1 MKRLSMFLVLALVFA
16 IMTPAFAAPL
26 FPDVPDQHWA
36 RDAVADLAAKGI
48 LEGYPDGTFKG
59 DRAATRWEMAMALQR
74 LLAKME
80 AAHATFAT
88 KADLE
93 ALRALVNNL
102 KDELDALGVRVKNL
116 EENVSALDKRV
127 TELERITF
135 EGDFVARFVTIGVK
149 NNGNTSALGTWAAN
163 VGGTNGAF
171 GHFPGVNNMFNWRP
185 LVNGSGLTARARL
198 GVKVKVNKDIDAG
211 IRFAAYTS
219 MGDAWIDA
227 YWGVTAPYASNPFT
241 YDNGSNGAQNIANLP
256 WTKMSFDKF
265 WVEHKPTNTMF
276 IAGAIEETNFDS
288 FLLANINNP
297 GIDGRD
303 RTRFSDVNTS
313 KEKKGRVSSWKYY
326 ENEDTYLPFFG
337 VMVKGKAHLISDMKW
352 EVMYTRLPNENAFV
366 KPTLWGVN
374 LDWKIKDQYSVKV
387 NFARVSETASAASPQ
402 LYAPARLPLGFA
414 GAIGLGTEWTD
425 PFDQTGVAANKR
437 PMRTPVGL
445 PGAGLIGLQG
455 QTMWGISFNHRFDP
469 SDIRVVL
476 AYGGSNYKPNM
487 ESGYN
492 VDGSHYRIGVGWT
505 NKPNTLDIDVE
516 YVSTDA
522 YYDAFQIRYPN
533 QLAFPG
539 LNTWNVPT
547 FSYYGNGYQLHDSDL
562 YPSNR
567 QGIRFGIEYRFSNGN
582 GRANLRGDFFEQAN
596 SSDPHRPVDDAVGA
610 LYGMKPGFVDPI
622 FHTLAS
628 NVAGDP
634 RFGGTP
640 TVNGV
645 AATLPATPKGKV
657 DHFGGGI
664 EYKFAPSPFKANVQY
679 DTYRF
684 KRESGVANAATNV
697 AKWNHVD
704 LRHDALKLG
713 LAYAFSDKFTL
724 RGGYDWGRMY
734 GYHAIFNLVN
744 WRNAGTKVV
753 DSYQSAPFL
762 GFDYDIA
769 KNTQWCFD
777 IRLYN
782 QTDKLNNNYNGLNNA
797 PESFTGVQMM
807 TQFKV
812 KF

>member
-1 MKRLSMFLVLALVFA
+1 MKRLSMFLVLALVFSVMA
-16 IMTPAFAAPL
+16 PAFAAPL

-93 ALRALVNNL
+93 ALRALTNNL

-116 EENVSALDKRV
+116 EESVSGLDKRV

-135 EGDFVARFVTIGVK
+135 EGDFVARFVTIGIR
-149 NNGNTSALGTWAAN
+149 NNGNVTTTGFNWADN
-163 VGGTNGAF
+163 VGGAAGAF
-171 GHFPGVNNMFNWRP
+171 LHFPGANNMFNWRP
-185 LVNGSGLTARARL
+185 LMNGSGLTARARL
-198 GVKVKVNKDIDAG
+198 GVKVKVNKDMDAG

-219 MGDAWIDA
+219 MGDSWIDA

-241 YDNGSNGAQNIANLP
+241 YDSGSNAIQNNFNTP
-256 WTKMSFDKF
+256 WTRMTFDQF
-265 WVEHKPTNTMF
+265 WVEHKPTNTKF
-276 IAGAIEETNFDS
+276 IAGAIEKTNFDS
-288 FLLANINNP
+288 FVLANIDNP

-303 RTRFSDVNTS
+303 RTRYADMNTS
-313 KEKKGRVSSWKYY
+313 KDKKGRVSTWKYY
-326 ENEDTYLPFFG
+326 EGEDAYLPFFG
-337 VMVKGKAHLISDMKW
+337 VQVKGKAHLISDMKW
-352 EVMYTRLPNENAFV
+352 EAMFTRLPNEDFTT

-374 LDWKIKDQYSVKV
+374 LDWKVKDQYSVKL
-387 NFARVSETASAASPQ
+387 NFARVSETSSNVSP
-402 LYAPARLPLGFA
+402 LGYFPGRVPLGFA
-414 GAIGLGTEWTD
+414 GLWGSGVEWSDPIDVINATPGL
-425 PFDQTGVAANKR
+425 ANHR
-437 PMRTPVGL
+437 PMRGNTPF
-445 PGAGLIGLQG
+445 IGLQG

-469 SDIRVVL
+469 SDIRIVL
-476 AYGGSNYKPNM
+476 AYAGSDYKPNM

-492 VDGSHYRIGVGWT
+492 VNGSHFRGGIGWT

-522 YYDAFQIRYPN
+522 YYDAFQIRYGN
-533 QLAFPG
+533 GLG
-539 LNTWNVPT
+539 LNMWNMPT
-547 FSYYGNGYQLHDSDL
+547 FAYYGDGYQLHDSDM
-562 YPSNR
+562 YPNNR
-567 QGIRFGIEYRFSNGN
+567 QGIRFGIEYRFSQGN
-582 GRANLRGDFFEQAN
+582 GRANLRGSFLQQADA
-596 SSDPHRPVDDAVGA
+596 SEPHRSTGNI
-610 LYGMKPGFVDPI
+610 LYGMKPGFVDPV
-622 FHTLAS
+622 FHALATINPLTLDAPVGS
-628 NVAGDP
+628 PMANVPGS
-634 RFGGTP
+634 T
-640 TVNGV
+640 V
-645 AATLPATPKGKV
+645 AATPRGKA
-657 DHFGGGI
+657 DHFGGGV
-664 EYKFAPSPFKANVQY
+664 EYKFAPSPFRANVQY
-679 DTYRF
+679 DTYRY
-684 KRESGVANAATNV
+684 KRESGVANQASNV

-724 RGGYDWGRMY
+724 RGGYDWGRME
-734 GYHAIFNLVN
+734 GYHAMFNGN

-753 DSYQSAPFL
+753 DSTQSAPFL

-782 QTDKLNNNYNGLNNA
+782 QSDKLSNNFNGLNNA